1 MTSTSTASA
10 SERTSTRAA
19 VGAAWV
25 AYVVVR
31 WNLGLWPKCGAIVL
45 ASFALSIGLYEL
57 VVRRTN
63 ATRFLFGLKPL
74 PRPSAP
80 RGR

>member
-1 MTSTSTASA
+1 M
-10 SERTSTRAA
+10 
-19 VGAAWV
+19 
-25 AYVVVR
+25 VR
-31 WNLGLWPKCGAIVL
+31 WNLGLWPKYGAIVL